1 MATDNTNVNPV
12 RETTSSSHADA
23 LKIQDVLS
31 GMLPEGAEAGM
42 LGAYL
47 KIETVGGNTVIS
59 VDTGAAPG
67 IAVPIVTLEGIT
79 GVTLQDLLNNEIVT

>member
-12 RETTSSSHADA
+12 SETTSSSHADA
-23 LKIQDVLS
+23 LNIQDVLS
-31 GMLPEGAEAGM
+31 GIVPEGAEAGM

-59 VDTGAAPG
+59 VEAGAPAA
-67 IAVPIVTLEGIT
+67 IAFPIVTLEGVT
-79 GVTLQDLLNNEIVT
+79 GVTLQDLLNNQIVT